1 MLSRMATPRLSNTS
15 YVVLGLVEVCEPA
28 TPYDLK
34 RLAQISVFN
43 FWAVPHT
50 QLYGESER
58 LASAGLLDEQ
68 REQTGRRRR
77 VYRLTASGREALD
90 QWREES
96 QFEPLEF
103 RDPGLIKIFFGA
115 DPAMIAPAQL
125 AGHERQLRE
134 YEELYATKPMAEGM
148 RTALELGIALER
160 EFVNFWR
167 RLADQSD

>member
-1 MLSRMATPRLSNTS
+1 M
-15 YVVLGLVEVCEPA
+15 
-28 TPYDLK
+28 
-34 RLAQISVFN
+34 
-43 FWAVPHT
+43 
-50 QLYGESER
+50 
-58 LASAGLLDEQ
+58 
-68 REQTGRRRR
+68 
-77 VYRLTASGREALD
+77 TASGREALD